1 MKILG
6 ELTKGMHLGT
16 HFAHVDT
23 SLYCQLS
30 FYNAASF
37 PGSCAW
43 VDNHQELGTS
53 LFTMMLK
60 YFDEP
65 TYILAVVAAFLLV
78 DDAN

>member
-37 PGSCAW
+37 PGSCACMGGQPSRARNESIYND
-43 VDNHQELGTS
+43 VKV
-53 LFTMMLK
+53 F
-60 YFDEP
+60 
-65 TYILAVVAAFLLV
+65 
-78 DDAN
+78 